1 MQKRT
6 DLQPA
11 PGAPARHGN
20 EGKEFLFTQ
29 NDFER
34 VRRLI
39 YDRAGIALG
48 DGKQEMVYSRLSRR
62 LRLLHLGSFEAY
74 LRVLEADAGGSE
86 WEHFTNAL
94 TTNLTSFFREAHHF
108 PVLAEHVRTQG
119 GPIEIWCCASST
131 GEEPYSIA
139 MTVTEALDTLR
150 DLYGFDYTAQGNR
163 ITVLPAS
170 LQTRIFK
177 VNYLQALRRGRTETR
192 VSSGSITDGTSSPGT
207 PAPGAIPV
215 PTTGP
220 TGAANTRATES
231 SRVTTTSSSNFWGD
245 IQNSL
250 TAILGGATGRSV
262 VVNPQSGVIVVRA
275 MPNELRGVEQFLTAM
290 QLIVERQVMLEAKII
305 EVRLRDGYQ
314 AGINWAGF
322 RDGSTRFGAGVISPG
337 TVLQRE
343 GSIGTAT
350 NRAADGT
357 LRSDSVF
364 SGGSTGGIA
373 NALALGAGAAGGLF
387 GLALQT
393 QDFAALLTFLETQG
407 GVNVLSSPR
416 VATINNQKAVLKV
429 GTDDFFVTNVSTTSS
444 TSGSST
450 TVTPTITVAP
460 FFSGIA
466 LDVTPQIDDLDS
478 VAINVRPTIS
488 RIIRYVNDPNPSLAA
503 AGVVNPVPEVQT
515 REMESIIK
523 VPNQQIAVIGVP
535 GQMNLHHP
543 LRRHRRDVRVGVK
556 PMVPA
561 RDEHVVHVQQQPTA
575 CAPHHFGDKCGFVP
589 GRSDKFNIGGRVFQ
603 QHTPTQVRLYLVNVV
618 AHPLQGGSVV
628 RQWQQIVQKCVTVR
642 RPGKMLG
649 EGFRLVALEQDRK
662 RIQMF
667 NIQRR
672 IGTNRQTHSV
682 HR

>member
-1 MQKRT
+1 MLTRNDIHRGFALALSVLLAACAEPPRRGSSPTLDSINRELDKAAESRNKPPAAASDAVSRALLPPMVVEMPRADAQKADARF
-6 DLQPA
+6 DLSVNN
-11 PGAPARHGN
+11 APASQV
-20 EGKEFLFTQ
+20 FLAIVSGTRFSMVLHP
-29 NDFER
+29 D
-34 VRRLI
+34 VK
-39 YDRAGIALG
+39 G
-48 DGKQEMVYSRLSRR
+48 DLS
-62 LRLLHLGSFEAY
+62 
-74 LRVLEADAGGSE
+74 V
-86 WEHFTNAL
+86 
-94 TTNLTSFFREAHHF
+94 NLKD
-108 PVLAEHVRTQG
+108 V
-119 GPIEIWCCASST
+119 
-131 GEEPYSIA
+131 
-139 MTVTEALDTLR
+139 TVTEALDTLR
-150 DLYGFDYTAQGNR
+150 DLYGFDYSVQGNR
-163 ITVLPAS
+163 ITVLPAT

-177 VNYLQALRRGRTETR
+177 VNYLQALRRGQTETR

-322 RDGSTRFGAGVISPG
+322 RDGSTRFGTGVISPG
-337 TVLQRE
+337 TTLQRQ
-343 GSIGTAT
+343 GSIGTPT
-350 NRAADGT
+350 TRAADGT

-364 SGGSTGGIA
+364 SGGSTSGVA

-466 LDVTPQIDDLDS
+466 LDVTPQIDDGSSIILHVHPSVSNVVERRKIIDLGS
-478 VAINVRPTIS
+478 LGSFTLPLASSDVNETDTIVRVTDGNIVAIGGLMRQQSSSERSQVPGLGDAPGVGGLFRQRDNSNTKSELVILLKPTI
-488 RIIRYVNDPNPSLAA
+488 IHNDRSWQEDLT
-503 AGVVNPVPEVQT
+503 QT
-515 REMESIIK
+515 RERIRAM
-523 VPNQQIAVIGVP
+523 
-535 GQMNLHHP
+535 
-543 LRRHRRDVRVGVK
+543 
-556 PMVPA
+556 
-561 RDEHVVHVQQQPTA
+561 TA
-575 CAPHHFGDKCGFVP
+575 PP
-589 GRSDKFNIGGRVFQ
+589 
-603 QHTPTQVRLYLVNVV
+603 PE
-618 AHPLQGGSVV
+618 P
-628 RQWQQIVQKCVTVR
+628 
-642 RPGKMLG
+642 
-649 EGFRLVALEQDRK
+649 
-662 RIQMF
+662 
-667 NIQRR
+667 QR
-672 IGTNRQTHSV
+672 
-682 HR
+682 

>member
-1 MQKRT
+1 MLTRNDIQRGLALTLSVLLAACAEPPRQGSSPTLDSINRELDKAAQSRSKPPAAPSDAVSRALLPPMMVEMPRADAQKADTRF
-6 DLQPA
+6 DLSVNN
-11 PGAPARHGN
+11 APASQV
-20 EGKEFLFTQ
+20 FLAIVSGTRFS
-29 NDFER
+29 
-34 VRRLI
+34 
-39 YDRAGIALG
+39 
-48 DGKQEMVYSRLSRR
+48 MVLHPDVKGELS
-62 LRLLHLGSFEAY
+62 
-74 LRVLEADAGGSE
+74 V
-86 WEHFTNAL
+86 
-94 TTNLTSFFREAHHF
+94 NLKD
-108 PVLAEHVRTQG
+108 V
-119 GPIEIWCCASST
+119 
-131 GEEPYSIA
+131 
-139 MTVTEALDTLR
+139 TVTEALDTLR
-150 DLYGFDYTAQGNR
+150 DLYGFDYSVQGNR
-163 ITVLPAS
+163 ITVLPAT

-177 VNYLQALRRGRTETR
+177 VNYLQALRRGQTETR
-192 VSSGSITDGTSSPGT
+192 VSSGSITDGSSSPGT

-220 TGAANTRATES
+220 TGASNTRATES
-231 SRVTTTSSSNFWGD
+231 SRVTTTSNSNFWGD

-275 MPNELRGVEQFLTAM
+275 MPNELRSVEQFLSAM

-364 SGGSTGGIA
+364 SGGSTSGIA

-416 VATINNQKAVLKV
+416 VATLNNQKAVLKV

-444 TSGSST
+444 TSGTST

-466 LDVTPQIDDLDS
+466 LDVTPQIDDGSSIILHVHPSVSSVVERRKVIDLGS
-478 VAINVRPTIS
+478 LGVFALPLASSDVNETDTIVRVTDGNIVAIGGLMRQQSSNERSQVPGLGDAPGVGGLFRQRDNSNTKSELVILLKPTI
-488 RIIRYVNDPNPSLAA
+488 IHNDRSWQEDLT
-503 AGVVNPVPEVQT
+503 QT
-515 REMESIIK
+515 RERIRAM
-523 VPNQQIAVIGVP
+523 
-535 GQMNLHHP
+535 
-543 LRRHRRDVRVGVK
+543 
-556 PMVPA
+556 
-561 RDEHVVHVQQQPTA
+561 TA
-575 CAPHHFGDKCGFVP
+575 PP
-589 GRSDKFNIGGRVFQ
+589 
-603 QHTPTQVRLYLVNVV
+603 PE
-618 AHPLQGGSVV
+618 P
-628 RQWQQIVQKCVTVR
+628 
-642 RPGKMLG
+642 
-649 EGFRLVALEQDRK
+649 
-662 RIQMF
+662 
-667 NIQRR
+667 QR
-672 IGTNRQTHSV
+672 
-682 HR
+682 